1 MRNLRPCRDSDGF
14 TLLELLV
21 AITVLSIV
29 SLIAWRGLDSLVHT
43 RERLQPEAEGVRE
56 LLVAFGQ
63 IERDLAQVVNTAFVP
78 LPTPPVV
85 VHGGTPPGFEMMRM
99 APHTEGVPSAVQLIV
114 YEVRDGRLM
123 RLSSAP
129 LTTLGTRPSTAL
141 VETPLLTDVQTLRV
155 RVWNPGRGWAPPEAS
170 ASPNPRLPPPG
181 LELIVERGDGRQ
193 YRRVM
198 LVGMG

>member
-1 MRNLRPCRDSDGF
+1 MRHARRPRRTVGF

-63 IERDLAQVVNTAFVP
+63 LERDLAQVVNTAFVP
-78 LPTPPVV
+78 LSTPPVAV
-85 VHGGTPPGFEMMRM
+85 RSGAATVLEMMRV
-99 APHTEGVPSAVQLIV
+99 APHTEGEPSAVQLIV

-129 LTTLGTRPSTAL
+129 MTTLGARPSAAL
-141 VETPLLTDVQTLRV
+141 VETPLLTGVQTLSV
-155 RVWNPGRGWAPPEAS
+155 RFWQPGSGWAPPGVA
-170 ASPNPRLPPPG
+170 ANPNPRGAPPG
-181 LELIVERGDGRQ
+181 IEVVVERADGRQ